1 MHSMNPASPLPTRPT
16 CTPPSTSQPSDH
28 TGGHRYIHVIGT
40 SVFVDTELAD
50 DTWERHV
57 VGIVEGARL
66 VGRRRARRCR
76 GSVVRLG
83 ARPVQLLRSGRAE
96 RVDGGRS
103 SSADRRVGAHPPVL
117 RPVRHA
123 DRAVE
128 PASAGMKCPAC
139 GLIAYPRL
147 APAMIVLVTRGE
159 PGPDQEALLA
169 RGVNF
174 PMPMYSCLAGFVEPG
189 EDLEGAVVREVAE
202 EVGIRVTNVSYRASQ
217 PWPFPHSLM
226 IGFRAEYAQRRP
238 RARRDRDRRRQ
249 LVPPR
254 RPADHPARH
263 LGRPPPDRRMAPRDL
278 RPANPAGDER
288 AHQICGIRSSLG
300 SRSV

>member
-1 MHSMNPASPLPTRPT
+1 MDSRPNSPPNSSDLYVALNLEPA
-16 CTPPSTSQPSDH
+16 DH

-50 DTWERHV
+50 DSWERHV
-57 VGIVEGARL
+57 IGLVEGDAWWA
-66 VGRRRARRCR
+66 VDVPTDAEDPSY
-76 GSVVRLG
+76 GSAIDLFSY
-83 ARPVQLLRSGRAE
+83 SGRAAPSE
-96 RVDGGRS
+96 WMAAG
-103 SSADRRVGAHPPVL
+103 
-117 RPVRHA
+117 
-123 DRAVE
+123 RAVQIVE
-128 PASAGMKCPAC
+128 WARTHRFCGRCATPTELSAGERGMKCPAC
-139 GLIAYPRL
+139 GLTAYPRL

-226 IGFRAEYAQRRP
+226 IGFRAEYVSGDLVLEETEIADANWYRRDALP
-238 RARRDRDRRRQ
+238 TIPPGISVARRLIDDW
-249 LVPPR
+249 L
-254 RPADHPARH
+254 H
-263 LGRPPPDRRMAPRDL
+263 
-278 RPANPAGDER
+278 E
-288 AHQICGIRSSLG
+288 S
-300 SRSV
+300 